1 MRFSTLQNIHSLLI
15 KQLNEIE
22 VSLKEIR
29 TRKYDYEDSGECNE
43 DVIKEYD
50 RQLEFWLKKR
60 SEAETA
66 LSDFE
71 NQEWR

>member
-22 VSLKEIR
+22 VSLKEVR
-29 TRKYDYEDSGECNE
+29 KNKYDYEDSGESNE
-43 DVIKEYD
+43 DVIQEYE

-60 SEAETA
+60 CEAETV

-71 NQEWR
+71 YQEWR